1 VIRSPHYGGVAGVI
15 NNGLIGVAVP
25 RESVGFPLKTSVD
38 TFNEIWVMKVVSS
51 F

>member
-1 VIRSPHYGGVAGVI
+1 MIRFPHYRGVAGVN
-15 NNGLIGVAVP
+15 NNGLIGFSVP
-25 RESVGFPLKTSVD
+25 RESVTFPLKTSVD